1 MKLNELLIAIFRPLT
16 FVYCINFLF
25 VFMSFEYKKVYLL
38 LGSNLGDRE
47 SLLENAITMI
57 ENEIG
62 EVFAKSSIYE
72 TAAWGKTDQ
81 PSFLNL
87 ALGVKS
93 LLSPM
98 DLLDSVLEIEK
109 KLGRV
114 REEKWGARLIDI
126 DVVLYANEVINIGE
140 TLKIPHVE
148 MQNRKFVLQPLAEI
162 APDVLHP
169 IFKKTVLQLL
179 ENLNDSLLVAKR

>member
-1 MKLNELLIAIFRPLT
+1 
-16 FVYCINFLF
+16 
-25 VFMSFEYKKVYLL
+25 MSFEYKKTYLL
-38 LGSNLGDRE
+38 LGSNLGNRE
-47 SLLENAITMI
+47 LLLENAIKMI

-62 EVFAKSSIYE
+62 NVFAKSAVYE

-87 ALGVKS
+87 AIGVES
-93 LLSPM
+93 LLTPIE
-98 DLLDSVLEIEK
+98 LLDSVLAIEK

-114 REEKWGARLIDI
+114 RDQKWGARLIDI
-126 DVVLYANEVINIGE
+126 DVILYENEVINIGE
-140 TLKIPHVE
+140 KLTIPHVE

-162 APDVLHP
+162 APNNLHP
-169 IFKKTVLQLL
+169 ILKKTILQLL

>member
-1 MKLNELLIAIFRPLT
+1 
-16 FVYCINFLF
+16 
-25 VFMSFEYKKVYLL
+25 MSFEYKKVYLL
-38 LGSNLGDRE
+38 LGSNLGDRAL
-47 SLLENAITMI
+47 LLENAISMI
-57 ENEIG
+57 GNEIG
-62 EVFAKSSIYE
+62 EVFARSSIYE

-98 DLLDSVLEIEK
+98 ELLSGVLAIEK

-114 REEKWGARLIDI
+114 RDEKWGARLIDI
-126 DVVLYANEVINIGE
+126 DVILYSNEVINLGE

-162 APDVLHP
+162 AADELHP
-169 IFKKTVLQLL
+169 VLKKTVLEML
-179 ENLNDSLLVAKR
+179 ENLNDTLLVAKR

>member
-1 MKLNELLIAIFRPLT
+1 
-16 FVYCINFLF
+16 
-25 VFMSFEYKKVYLL
+25 MSFEYKKVYLL
-38 LGSNLGDRE
+38 LGSNLGDRVL
-47 SLLENAITMI
+47 LLENAIKMI

-62 EVFAKSSIYE
+62 EVFARSSVYE

-98 DLLDSVLEIEK
+98 ELLNRILAIEM

-114 REEKWGARLIDI
+114 RHEKWGARLIDI
-126 DVVLYANEVINIGE
+126 DMILYSNEVINLGE

-162 APDVLHP
+162 APNELHP
-169 IFKKTVLQLL
+169 VFKKTVLEML

>member
-1 MKLNELLIAIFRPLT
+1 
-16 FVYCINFLF
+16 
-25 VFMSFEYKKVYLL
+25 MSFEYKKVYLL
-38 LGSNLGDRE
+38 LGSNLGD
-47 SLLENAITMI
+47 SAILLDNAIKLI
-57 ENEIG
+57 ESEIG

-81 PSFLNL
+81 PNFLNL

-93 LLSPM
+93 ILSP
-98 DLLDSVLEIEK
+98 LEVLASVLAIEK

-114 REEKWGARLIDI
+114 RAERWGARLIDI
-126 DVVLYANEVINIGE
+126 DVILYHNEVINIDE

-162 APDVLHP
+162 AANELHP
-169 IFKKTVLQLL
+169 IFKKTVLELL
-179 ENLNDSLLVAKR
+179 ENLNDSLAVAKR

>member
-1 MKLNELLIAIFRPLT
+1 MKLNELLIAIFSPST
-16 FVYCINFLF
+16 FVYFLIILF
-25 VFMSFEYKKVYLL
+25 VNMSFEYKKVYLL
-38 LGSNLGDRE
+38 LGSNLGD
-47 SLLENAITMI
+47 SVLLLENAIKMI

-81 PSFLNL
+81 PNFLNL
-87 ALGVKS
+87 ALGVNS
-93 LLSPM
+93 LLPPM
-98 DLLDSVLEIEK
+98 ELLSAVLEIEK

-114 REEKWGARLIDI
+114 RDEKWGARLIDI
-126 DVVLYANEVINIGE
+126 DVILYGDEVVSIGE

-162 APDVLHP
+162 APNEQHP
-169 IFKKTVLQLL
+169 VFKKTVLQLL
-179 ENLNDSLLVAKR
+179 ENLADSLLVAKR